1 MITRKPRDQ
10 IIAESAKI
18 GRSSWKHTCG
28 ASEVLYP
35 VSPPHKSARDVKPDY
50 GTHANVF
57 EYVLELLPKTYAVPR
72 DTSKKDEKVTG
83 NSK

>member
-1 MITRKPRDQ
+1 MITREPRDQ

-50 GTHANVF
+50 AHTLMYLNMYWNFCQKHMLSQ
-57 EYVLELLPKTYAVPR
+57 EIPQ
-72 DTSKKDEKVTG
+72 KKMRK
-83 NSK
+83 